1 MQQLINRKI
10 IQQKNEIFFAFLV
23 FRKVRVIRLS
33 AITAKKG
40 LRW

>member
-1 MQQLINRKI
+1 MQQLINRQI
-10 IQQKNEIFFAFLV
+10 IQQKNEIFFAFFV
-23 FRKVRVIRLS
+23 FKKVRMIRLS